1 MSVRRPRQRDLFESD
16 QTLPEMLPDQRG
28 KVMVLLQAL
37 LLEAAVGRAIDQNAT
52 TSEEAGDDEDRA

>member
-1 MSVRRPRQRDLFESD
+1 MSVRRPHQRDLFESK

-37 LLEAAVGRAIDQNAT
+37 LLEAAVERAIDQDAPTN
-52 TSEEAGDDEDRA
+52 EEAGDDEDRA

>member
-1 MSVRRPRQRDLFESD
+1 MSVRRPHQRDLFESD

-28 KVMVLLQAL
+28 KVLALLQAL
-37 LLEAAVGRAIDQNAT
+37 LLEAAAERAIDRDAT